1 MVKET
6 VFYDRLGVKPDAS
19 ESEIKKAFYKM
30 AQKWHPDKNPDKK
43 EEAEEKFKEINEAY
57 EVLAD
62 KQKRE
67 IYDKF
72 GKEGLS
78 ESGFHASDPFDFFSS
93 FFGGGGGRGHS
104 GPRKTKD
111 IHHPLYIGLADL
123 YKGYTKKM
131 RVSRNVI
138 CDSCK
143 GTGSKREGAV
153 TKCKGCEG
161 SGMRIEVQ
169 IHGNMRL
176 QRQTVCGVCSG
187 KGEVIPDQ
195 DRCEKC
201 TGNKVVR
208 EAKVISVEIQ
218 RGMKWNE
225 AISFYGEADQEP
237 DKIAGD
243 LIFVLKPKEDE
254 STPFERKGH
263 DLYIIKQEISF
274 IDALCGVSF
283 VVKHLDDREIL
294 LSYPEVINPGDT
306 LCIQNQGMPI
316 MGKPDNFGDLY
327 VVFNVTFPA
336 KITENQKKE
345 LLKIFQQTKPKVG
358 AEVEKFTLKK
368 MQPKQQQQ
376 QHQRGHH
383 PFMNGSDDDEQQG
396 QQGVQCAQQ

>member
-6 VFYDRLGVKPDAS
+6 VFYERLGVKPDAS
-19 ESEIKKAFYKM
+19 ESEIKKAFYKA
-30 AQKWHPDKNPDKK
+30 AQKWHPDKNPERK

-57 EVLAD
+57 EVLSD

-67 IYDKF
+67 IYDKY

-78 ESGFHASDPFDFFSS
+78 ESGFHATDPFDIFSN
-93 FFGGGGGRGHS
+93 FFGGGGPRGHQ
-104 GPRKTKD
+104 GPRRTKD

-131 RVSRNVI
+131 RVSRNVV
-138 CDSCK
+138 CDACK
-143 GTGSKREGAV
+143 GSGSKREGAV
-153 TKCKGCEG
+153 TKCKGCDG
-161 SGMRIEVQ
+161 SGMRVEVTV
-169 IHGNMRL
+169 HGNMRL
-176 QRQTVCGVCSG
+176 QRQTVCGQCGG

-201 TGNKVVR
+201 NGSKVVR
-208 EAKVISVEIQ
+208 EAKVITVEIQ

-254 STPFERKGH
+254 NTPFERKGN
-263 DLYIIKQEISF
+263 DLYIKQDVSF
-274 IDALCGVSF
+274 IDALCGVNF
-283 VVKHLDDREIL
+283 VIKHLDDRETL
-294 LSYPEVINPGDT
+294 LTYPDVVNPGDI
-306 LCIQNQGMPI
+306 LCVPGQGMPI
-316 MGKPDNFGDLY
+316 MGKPDSYGDLY
-327 VVFNVTFPA
+327 VSFNITFPP
-336 KITENQKKE
+336 KITEAQRKA
-345 LLKIFQQTKPKVG
+345 LLSVFQQTKPKVG
-358 AEVEKFTLKK
+358 SDVEKFTLKK

-376 QHQRGHH
+376 RGHH
-383 PFMNGSDDDEQQG
+383 GFVNGSDDDEQQG